1 MGVLADDTT
10 IYVCVAVYVFNFA
23 RMSDRGA
30 SSQSL
35 GLAAISFGSGILYS
49 RPVYTWHLVDTMKP
63 ELK

>member
-1 MGVLADDTT
+1 MGVLAGDTT
-10 IYVCVAVYVFNFA
+10 IYVCVAVYVVNFA

-35 GLAAISFGSGILYS
+35 GLAAISCGSHILYS
-49 RPVYTWHLVDTMKP
+49 RPVYTWTLVDTMKP